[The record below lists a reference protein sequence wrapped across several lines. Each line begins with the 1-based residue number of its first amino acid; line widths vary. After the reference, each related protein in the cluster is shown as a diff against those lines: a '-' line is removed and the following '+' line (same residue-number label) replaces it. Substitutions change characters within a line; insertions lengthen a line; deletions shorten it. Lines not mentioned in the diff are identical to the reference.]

1 MAHGMYTFILFAA
14 GFGISMGIAFTAVG
28 ALIPEVVRPDA
39 RGLAM
44 GGYNSALYIGMMLSS
59 LAMGA
64 VIREIGFRNAFLIV
78 AMVNLAATGLFHL
91 VFSRVHAGRVVEAA
105 AD

>member
-1 MAHGMYTFILFAA
+1 MAQGIHTFILSAA
-14 GFGISMGIAFTAVG
+14 GAGISMGMAFTAVG
-28 ALIPEVVRPDA
+28 ALISEVVRPDA

-44 GGYNSALYIGMMLSS
+44 GGYSSAIYIGMMISS

-78 AMVNLAATGLFHL
+78 AMINLAATGLFHL